1 MRSAGRRR
9 RWASEGRQQR
19 QTPYRGPRNIQSPPE
34 GWSGNR
40 LEGCS
45 SIHYRRSTLVCQVNN
60 YPVQRTRP
68 AVRDGGRRDANRL
81 AHHWGHRSEE
91 HTSELQSLRHLVCR
105 LLLEK
110 KTHYYTTWMSYVTF
124 RFLDPFSS
132 PTHVR

>member
-81 AHHWGHRSEE
+81 AHHWGHTAVAEGREHVRGRNDRGYKICIASDLVINTLWAWRSEE
-91 HTSELQSLRHLVCR
+91 HTSELQSLRH
-105 LLLEK
+105 
-110 KTHYYTTWMSYVTF
+110 
-124 RFLDPFSS
+124 
-132 PTHVR
+132 